1 VDLIYRA
8 AGIAEAAGPAG
19 TARLLEQAAGPHAA
33 ELGVG
38 MDELRAEGR
47 AWMLSRLGM
56 AARRWPEP
64 GEAVEVITWPSR
76 RTAGARAWREFE
88 ILSASGEPLVQA
100 ASVWLMVDLRS
111 RKPVR
116 LPRFLLELDFP
127 ARDTGI
133 EFAAAAEP
141 PGAPARVQD
150 RTVSQEDLDINEH
163 VNNAAYIAW
172 AETMVAWKGWRR
184 LQADYISEARLGD
197 WITVDTWELEQQTVQ
212 RISGPRGLCVS
223 VQWWRG
229 SAGE

>member
-1 VDLIYRA
+1 VDLIYHA

-33 ELGVG
+33 QLGVG
-38 MDELRAEGR
+38 MDALRAEGR
-47 AWMLSRLGM
+47 AWMLLRLGL

-116 LPRFLLELDFP
+116 LPRFLLELNFP

-133 EFAAAAEP
+133 EFAAPAEVAGEP
-141 PGAPARVQD
+141 THTHQ
-150 RTVSQEDLDINEH
+150 RTVGPEDLDINEH

-172 AETMVAWKGWRR
+172 AETLVAWRSWRR
-184 LQADYISEARLGD
+184 LQVDYASEARIGD
-197 WITVDTWELEQQTVQ
+197 RIHLETWEAEEQAVQ
-212 RISGPRGLCVS
+212 RIHGPHGLCAS
-223 VQWWRG
+223 LQWRRG
-229 SAGE
+229 ARPT